1 MGLAMVAMVLAS
13 LGVLNAT
20 GSAVAQE
27 FIDVAAILW
36 ALVPTRKRV

>member
-1 MGLAMVAMVLAS
+1 MVLAS
-13 LGVLNAT
+13 FRILNAT
-20 GSAVAQE
+20 GSAIAQE